1 MNHKPVRDAL
11 QAHFDLDAR
20 RVEFISR
27 FIIALLKVRSVNLAQ
42 IATALN
48 GLAKLESN
56 ARRVKRFLNVDFAQD
71 LIARFVLS
79 FITADKIVLTMD
91 RTNWQFGAVHI
102 NFLVIGIAH
111 NGIALPVAW
120 VNLEKAG
127 NSNAAERKT
136 ILERVLK
143 VIPANRIQRE
153 QPVRCCFVSKKGFA
167 ADREFIGAAWF
178 ETLLENGVN
187 PVIRIKQDTIIR
199 QRLRAALA
207 WVWFNALK
215 RGEVKELGKAKV
227 MGIRV
232 FVIGTLTEDGEYLLL
247 VTIKQPSRA
256 LIIYAQRWNI
266 ETLFA
271 ALKTRGFNL
280 EETRMVHRNPCIRW
294 YKEWSERLF
303 ALLVIALVWAVRV
316 GEFVS
321 SLTRIPLKKN
331 GSPPRSVFR
340 VGLDTLR
347 QIF

>member
-11 QAHFDLDAR
+11 QAHFDIDAR
-20 RVEFISR
+20 RLEFISR
-27 FIIALLKVRSVNLAQ
+27 FIVALLKVRSVNLAQ

-48 GLAKLESN
+48 GFAKLESN
-56 ARRVKRFLNVDFAQD
+56 ARRVKRFLNVDFAQEM
-71 LIARFVLS
+71 IARFVLS
-79 FITADKIVLTMD
+79 FVTDDKIVLTMD

-111 NGIALPVAW
+111 RGIALPVAW

-127 NSNAAERKT
+127 NSNAGERKT
-136 ILERVLK
+136 ILEQVLN
-143 VIPANRIQRE
+143 VIPASRIQ
-153 QPVRCCFVSKKGFA
+153 GFA

-178 ETLLENGVN
+178 KTLLENGVN
-187 PVIRIKQDTIIR
+187 PVIRIRKDTVLQ
-199 QRLRAALA
+199 QRTKSAPA
-207 WVWFNALK
+207 WVWFNDLK
-215 RGEVKELGKAKV
+215 QGEVKELGKAKV

-247 VTIKQPSRA
+247 VTIKRPSRA

-280 EETRMVHRNPCIRW
+280 EETRMVH
-294 YKEWSERLF
+294 KERSERLF

-321 SLTRIPLKKN
+321 SLTRIALKKN

-340 VGLDTLR
+340 IGLDTLR
-347 QIF
+347 QILLSGCAGRLVLDDVIPLLSSS

>member
-11 QAHFDLDAR
+11 QAHFKLDAR

-27 FIIALLKVRSVNLAQ
+27 FLIALLKVRSVNLAQ

-56 ARRVKRFLNVDFAQD
+56 ARRVKRFLNTDFAQD

-79 FITADKIVLTMD
+79 FITDEKIVLTMD
-91 RTNWQFGAVHI
+91 RTNWQFGSVHI

-143 VIPANRIQRE
+143 VIPASRIQ
-153 QPVRCCFVSKKGFA
+153 GFA
-167 ADREFIGAAWF
+167 ADREFIGEAWF
-178 ETLLENGVN
+178 KTLLENGVN
-187 PVIRIKQDTIIR
+187 PVIRIKSDTVLQ
-199 QRLRAALA
+199 QRTRAAPA
-207 WVWFNALK
+207 WVWFNTLK
-215 RGEVKELGKAKV
+215 QGEVKELGKARV

-232 FVIGTLTEDGEYLLL
+232 FVIGTLTEEGEYLLL
-247 VTIKQPSRA
+247 VTIKRPSRA
-256 LIIYAQRWNI
+256 LSIYAQRWNI

-280 EETRMVHRNPCIRW
+280 EETRMVH
-294 YKEWSERLF
+294 KERSERLF

-321 SLTRIPLKKN
+321 SLARIPIKKN

-347 QIF
+347 QILLSGCAGCLVLDDVIPLLSSS

>member
-1 MNHKPVRDAL
+1 MNHKPVKDAL
-11 QAHFDLDAR
+11 QAHFNLDAR
-20 RVEFISR
+20 KLEFISR

-42 IATALN
+42 LATALN

-56 ARRVKRFLNVDFAQD
+56 ARRVKRFLNVEFAQD

-79 FITADKIVLTMD
+79 FITNDKIVLTMD
-91 RTNWQFGAVHI
+91 RTNWKFGIVDI

-111 NGIALPVAW
+111 NGIALPIAW

-143 VIPANRIQRE
+143 VIPASRIQ
-153 QPVRCCFVSKKGFA
+153 GFA
-167 ADREFIGAAWF
+167 ADREFIGEAWF
-178 ETLLENGVN
+178 KTVLENGVN
-187 PVIRIKQDTIIR
+187 PVIRIKKDTVLR
-199 QRLRAALA
+199 QRTKSAPA
-207 WVWFNALK
+207 WVWFSTLK
-215 RGEVKELGKAKV
+215 QGEVKELGKARV
-227 MGIRV
+227 MGIKV
-232 FVIGTLTEDGEYLLL
+232 FVIGTLTQESEYLLL
-247 VTIKQPSRA
+247 VTIKRPSRA
-256 LIIYAQRWNI
+256 LSIYAQRWNI

-280 EETRMVHRNPCIRW
+280 EETRMTHKDR
-294 YKEWSERLF
+294 SERLF

-321 SLTRIPLKKN
+321 SLVRIPLKNN

-347 QIF
+347 QILLSGCAGRLVLDDVIPLLSSS

>member
-1 MNHKPVRDAL
+1 MQHKPVKDAL
-11 QAHFDLDAR
+11 QAHFDIDAR
-20 RVEFISR
+20 KLEFISR
-27 FIIALLKVRSVNLAQ
+27 FIIALLKVRSVNLTQ
-42 IATALN
+42 LATALN
-48 GLAKLESN
+48 GFAKLESN

-71 LIARFVLS
+71 MIARFVLS
-79 FITADKIVLTMD
+79 FVTDDKIVLTMD
-91 RTNWQFGAVHI
+91 RTNWKFGIVHI

-143 VIPANRIQRE
+143 VIPANRIQ
-153 QPVRCCFVSKKGFA
+153 GFA
-167 ADREFIGAAWF
+167 ADREFIGEAWF
-178 ETLLENGVN
+178 KTLLENVVN
-187 PVIRIKQDTIIR
+187 PVIRIKSDTVLQ
-199 QRLRAALA
+199 QRTKRAPA
-207 WVWFNALK
+207 WVWFNSIK
-215 RGEVKELGKAKV
+215 QGETKELGKARV

-247 VTIKQPSRA
+247 VTIKRPSRA
-256 LIIYAQRWNI
+256 LSIYAQRWNI

-280 EETRMVHRNPCIRW
+280 EETRMVHKDR
-294 YKEWSERLF
+294 SERLF

-340 VGLDTLR
+340 MGLDTLR
-347 QIF
+347 QILLSGCAGRLVLDDVIPLLSSS